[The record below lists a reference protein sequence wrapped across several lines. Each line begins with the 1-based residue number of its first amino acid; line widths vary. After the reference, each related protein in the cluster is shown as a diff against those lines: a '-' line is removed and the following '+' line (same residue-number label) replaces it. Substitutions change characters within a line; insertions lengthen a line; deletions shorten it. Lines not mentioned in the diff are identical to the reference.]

1 MKHKR
6 KVFFTLLLLLAIV
19 LCMTGCRKQEKEK
32 YPELK
37 IDPETFSTGFRSELG
52 SVPVIFLRSGDNTA
66 NAVFA
71 TMLSGQLKRSELG
84 TYEIKKDVLTVTFPE
99 SGEVLVFIA
108 ANEVTMML
116 VKEQS
121 TWKYVKWMPEG
132 VLFHCV
138 GTVPSEE
145 MPSEDVIV

>member
-1 MKHKR
+1 MKHR
-6 KVFFTLLLLLAIV
+6 SIQAFFAWILLLAMV
-19 LCMTGCRKQEKEK
+19 LCMTGCRKQEKDK

-37 IDPETFSTGFRSELG
+37 IDPEMFSTGFRSDLG

-71 TMLSGQLKRSELG
+71 TMLSGQLKRSEIG

-99 SGEVLVFIA
+99 SDEVIVFVV
-108 ANEVTMML
+108 ANETTLML

-121 TWKYVKWMPEG
+121 TWKYVQQMPEG
-132 VLFHCV
+132 TPFYCI
-138 GTVPSEE
+138 GTVPSE
-145 MPSEDVIV
+145 DVIG